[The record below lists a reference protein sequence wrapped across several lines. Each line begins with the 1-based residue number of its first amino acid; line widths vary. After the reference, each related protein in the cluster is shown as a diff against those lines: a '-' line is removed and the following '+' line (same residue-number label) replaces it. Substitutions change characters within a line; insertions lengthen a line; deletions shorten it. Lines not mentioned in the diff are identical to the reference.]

1 MQPTDAALLEAFAT
15 FEDLHSFAQG
25 HRDPAITRSVPV
37 SRIVSYARREEQIAD
52 LNLEKI
58 LRSDIRVRAIYLQA
72 LRGNARAY
80 AQQAAAASGAE
91 LRERIVEGH
100 KIELITEDTRDYLV
114 VHLDAADTK
123 IRRLEV
129 RDPEGEG
136 GRVDF
141 GEPIDGVLQ
150 AWLDPHNPEMLA
162 VRRAITSPLAAI
174 YLL

>member
-15 FEDLHSFAQG
+15 LEDLHSFAQG
-25 HRDPAITRSVPV
+25 HRDPAIARPVPV
-37 SRIVSYARREEQIAD
+37 SRIVSYARREGHIAD
-52 LNLEKI
+52 FNLEKI

-72 LRGNARAY
+72 LRGNARAC

-100 KIELITEDTRDYLV
+100 KIELITEEARDYLV

-123 IRRLEV
+123 VRRLEV
-129 RDPEGEG
+129 RDPEGKG

-150 AWLDPHNPEMLA
+150 AWLDPQNPEMLA
-162 VRRAITSPLAAI
+162 VRRAFTSPLAAI

>member
-1 MQPTDAALLEAFAT
+1 MQPTDAALLETFAT
-15 FEDLHSFAQG
+15 LEDLQSFAQG
-25 HRDPAITRSVPV
+25 RRDPAIARPVPV
-37 SRIVSYARREEQIAD
+37 SRITSYARREGHITD

-58 LRSDIRVRAIYLQA
+58 LRSDTRARAIYMQVM
-72 LRGNARAY
+72 RGSARAC
-80 AQQAAAASGAE
+80 APQAAAASGAE

-100 KIELITEDTRDYLV
+100 KIELITEDARDYLV
-114 VHLDAADTK
+114 VHLDSADTK
-123 IRRLEV
+123 VRRLEV

-150 AWLDPHNPEMLA
+150 AWLDPQNPEMLA